1 MEVVIHE
8 RMCLQLVE
16 RLSIRRSRGWME
28 RSLLVCL
35 TVRLRAMSPK
45 GIRIHPNTLVR
56 ATLHIRDGP
65 FPNLSRGYGADV
77 VHF

>member
-16 RLSIRRSRGWME
+16 RLPIRRSRGWME
-28 RSLLVCL
+28 RSLLVCFR
-35 TVRLRAMSPK
+35 VRLRTISPK
-45 GIRIHPNTLVR
+45 DIKTHPNTLVR
-56 ATLHIRDGP
+56 ATLHIRDSP
-65 FPNLSRGYGADV
+65 FPNLSRGYVADV